1 MSVSPNF
8 GPRPAGVR
16 PSFVILHYTEMP
28 LAAARARLCD
38 PEAQVSAHWLISANG
53 VAEALVDEEMRAWH
67 AGVSAWRA
75 HDNLNDVSIGIE
87 LDNPGPPGGSPPFP
101 ETQMAALEKLLAAI
115 MERWAIPPENILAHS
130 DVAPDRKVDPGEKFD
145 WRRLAR
151 SGLSVWVDS
160 EPSSV
165 PAEDAATVAAFQ
177 RAARALGYRVE
188 ETSAMD
194 DATRAVL
201 TAFQRRF
208 RPFEVGAPLCAE
220 AVRQAEELAARW
232 PVRR

>member
-1 MSVSPNF
+1 
-8 GPRPAGVR
+8 
-16 PSFVILHYTEMP
+16 
-28 LAAARARLCD
+28 
-38 PEAQVSAHWLISANG
+38 
-53 VAEALVDEEMRAWH
+53 
-67 AGVSAWRA
+67 
-75 HDNLNDVSIGIE
+75 
-87 LDNPGPPGGSPPFP
+87 
-101 ETQMAALEKLLAAI
+101 LLAAI

-165 PAEDAATVAAFQ
+165 PAEDEATVAAFQ
-177 RAARALGYRVE
+177 RAARAIGYRVE
-188 ETSAMD
+188 ETGAMD